1 MRRVDPAVMPEAL
14 KGFALI
20 LATFADPDGTRVR
33 PGIPSLRAITGKSS
47 RTVQDRLTDL
57 HDRLGFLILTRRGGG
72 RGGSGR
78 ANEYRLAIPA
88 DLLERVGLIGIDEQ
102 SPATTVAGQSPESP
116 ATAIAGQSHLSP
128 VDNQLSPATAT
139 ADENDFHR
147 QSDDSPDRLT
157 GNLARIDRQ
166 QLLPATR
173 TRPTTKSDQTSGYD
187 PAQPPEAGSQADNGN
202 PSPVEV
208 IKPRAKCPHGLT
220 LRASPDGLPSCPL
233 CRRALPSTKDT

>member
-1 MRRVDPAVMPEAL
+1 MRRVDPGVMPEVL

-33 PGIPSLRAITGKSS
+33 PGIPSLRAITGKSP

-57 HDRLGFLILTRRGGG
+57 HERLGFLILVRRGGG

-78 ANEYRLAIPA
+78 VNEYRLAIPA

-102 SPATTVAGQSPESP
+102 SPATAVAAQSAEPL
-116 ATAIAGQSHLSP
+116 ATATAAQSQAHP
-128 VDNQLSPATAT
+128 VDKPLSPATAT

-147 QSDDSPDRLT
+147 QPDDNSDRLT
-157 GNLARIDRQ
+157 GNPAPIDRQ
-166 QLLPATR
+166 QLLPTTR
-173 TRPTTKSDQTSGYD
+173 TGPTTKRDHSGCSDPT
-187 PAQPPEAGSQADNGN
+187 QPPEAGSQADNGN
-202 PSPVEV
+202 PSPVEA
-208 IKPRAKCPHGLT
+208 IKPRAKCPHGLAP
-220 LRASPDGLPSCPL
+220 RASPDGKPSCPL